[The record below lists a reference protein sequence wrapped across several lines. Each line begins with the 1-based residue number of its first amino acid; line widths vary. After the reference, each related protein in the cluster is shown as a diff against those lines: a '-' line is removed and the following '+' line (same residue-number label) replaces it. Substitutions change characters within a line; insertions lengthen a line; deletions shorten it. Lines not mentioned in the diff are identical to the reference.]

1 MMHNIDID
9 VVEMT
14 MDIMK
19 YVIGRI
25 TRSNP
30 DMGLAISEE
39 ELKEKVGETITD
51 KGIGGMKAFEL
62 FREVLVKHTVPIDN
76 PKHLAFVPAA
86 PTRAAIL
93 FDLVTAAS
101 SIHGS
106 YWMEGAGGIFC
117 ENEAMSWIVSLT
129 GLPKGS
135 FGVFTSGGTAANLSA
150 VVTAR
155 EYWRSKSQDNQCKRG
170 IILCSSQAHSSVKS
184 MVKII
189 DADILTVPTQESLT
203 KKELIT
209 AFEELSA
216 VDQSRLFAVVA
227 NAGTTNAGV
236 IDRMDEVADFCRE
249 KDLWMHVDAAYGG
262 GALMSD
268 KARKKF
274 NGIELADSITIDPH
288 KWFFAP
294 YDCGAIIYKNPEL
307 AKKAHTQQGTYL
319 DIFNQK
325 GMEGFNPSDYQIQL
339 TRRVRGL
346 PLWFSLA
353 MHGIDRY
360 KQAVDTALDLAK
372 VAAEMI
378 QDYDHLSLVRPVSLS
393 VVLFKREGWTPED
406 YRKWT
411 LKNLADNFALVTPTK
426 YQIDGQMETIA
437 RFCFINPETTKEDI
451 KAILDSMN

>member
-203 KKELIT
+203 KKELREEVREKYGINYQGHLQELSRLRDESRKLKQMSPAVT
-209 AFEELSA
+209 AEKNRGQVGGLYIDRQVNINANVDLSKLSPEELQDKL
-216 VDQSRLFAVVA
+216 DQ
-227 NAGTTNAGV
+227 
-236 IDRMDEVADFCRE
+236 MYE
-249 KDLWMHVDAAYGG
+249 
-262 GALMSD
+262 
-268 KARKKF
+268 
-274 NGIELADSITIDPH
+274 
-288 KWFFAP
+288 
-294 YDCGAIIYKNPEL
+294 
-307 AKKAHTQQGTYL
+307 
-319 DIFNQK
+319 
-325 GMEGFNPSDYQIQL
+325 
-339 TRRVRGL
+339 
-346 PLWFSLA
+346 
-353 MHGIDRY
+353 
-360 KQAVDTALDLAK
+360 
-372 VAAEMI
+372 
-378 QDYDHLSLVRPVSLS
+378 
-393 VVLFKREGWTPED
+393 
-406 YRKWT
+406 
-411 LKNLADNFALVTPTK
+411 
-426 YQIDGQMETIA
+426 
-437 RFCFINPETTKEDI
+437 EDI
-451 KAILDSMN
+451 KDVTPRKSEPEASEVKQDPESD